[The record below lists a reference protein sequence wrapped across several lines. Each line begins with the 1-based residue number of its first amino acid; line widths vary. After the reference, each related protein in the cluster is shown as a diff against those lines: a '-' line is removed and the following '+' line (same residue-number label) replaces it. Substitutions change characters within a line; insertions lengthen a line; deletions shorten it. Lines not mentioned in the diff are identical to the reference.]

1 MINFKDLN
9 RLQVDMIAILKKLSI
24 EENTIEYIVNSL
36 PYEKQV
42 IKMSDYLMSEKQIDL
57 NKIINKT
64 LSLILYQA

>member
-9 RLQVDMIAILKKLSI
+9 RLQVDMIAILKRLSI